1 MQITSTL
8 TFAAPPET
16 VAAMLVNPAFYEHVA
31 AEIHAQTVASTPVD
45 QGLSTV
51 FTVKTPEVA
60 KRILGATMTVT
71 QTVTW
76 QPATPP
82 SEGDMTLKVAG
93 VPAAAEGPL
102 TLSPSDGGSSMTYN
116 ADFNVRIPLVGKK
129 IEQMAQSNI
138 TRIMGAFETVGNA
151 WLATSPV

>member
-8 TFAAPPET
+8 AFAAPPEA

-31 AEIHAQTVASTPVD
+31 TEIHAQAVTSTPVD
-45 QGLSTV
+45 RGLSTV
-51 FTVKTPEVA
+51 FTVTTPEVA
-60 KRILGATMTVT
+60 RRILGATMTVT

-76 QPATPP
+76 QAATPP
-82 SEGDMTLKVAG
+82 SEGHMTLKVAG
-93 VPAAAEGPL
+93 VPAVAEGPL
-102 TLSPSDGGSSMTYN
+102 TLKTSDTGSSMVYN

-138 TRIMGAFETVGNA
+138 SRIMGAFETVGNA
-151 WLATSPV
+151 WLSTSAV